1 MIISF
6 EKKYAYVAI
15 PKTGSQAV
23 RKHLRPFLRK
33 GDWEQSLVYEPRLF
47 PIPCLAQLG
56 HGHLKVAEVQPFLLP
71 GMWQSFFSFAFVRN
85 PFDRFVSFCNF
96 YNPGDMGNADDP
108 VETMKNM
115 ITDPELRQHVLMQP
129 QHIFLEDENGDPA
142 VSFVGRY
149 ERLQKDFAKICVQ
162 IDIAPGELEIV
173 NASAR
178 QSSSRHFD
186 KELEGMVREF
196 YRLDFEKFDYDLNLP
211 RDI

>member
-33 GDWEQSLVYEPRLF
+33 GEWEQSVFDEPRLF
-47 PIPCLAQLG
+47 PIPRLAQLG

-96 YNPGDMGNADDP
+96 YNPGDMGKADDP

-162 IDIAPGELEIV
+162 IDIAPGELEMV